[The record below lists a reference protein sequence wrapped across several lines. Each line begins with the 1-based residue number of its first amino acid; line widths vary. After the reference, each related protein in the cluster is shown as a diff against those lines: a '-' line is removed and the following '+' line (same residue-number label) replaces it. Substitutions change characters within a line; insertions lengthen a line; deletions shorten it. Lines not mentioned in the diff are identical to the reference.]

1 MVSPVTGGSV
11 STSPSP
17 SGLGGSG
24 LGDVPLDRIT
34 LTGLR
39 VRGRHGVLAAEREL
53 GQEFVVDAVIWLD
66 VSEAARDDDVTR
78 TVHYGELAEALA
90 GIVGGPPMD
99 LIETLAHRLVTAC
112 LRADRVMRA
121 EVTVHKPAAP
131 IPLPFGDVAVTVTRD
146 RSTDPAPPVPPAS
159 DGR

>member
-1 MVSPVTGGSV
+1 M
-11 STSPSP
+11 
-17 SGLGGSG
+17 GGSG
-24 LGDVPLDRIT
+24 LGDVPLDRIS

-39 VRGRHGVLAAEREL
+39 ARGHHGVLPAEREL

-78 TVHYGELAEALA
+78 TVHYGELAETLA
-90 GIVGGPPMD
+90 GIVAGPPVD
-99 LIETLAHRLVTAC
+99 LIETLAQRLVAAC
-112 LRADRVMRA
+112 LRADRVVRA

-131 IPLPFGDVAVTVTRD
+131 IPVPFGDVAVTVTRD
-146 RSTDPAPPVPPAS
+146 RPADPTPPAGPAP